1 MKQQLTE
8 LAGAELRRSIVIEI
22 ATGDQK
28 KKSAV
33 PQCPTLHR
41 DLSGRPQVVFT
52 PQQVSTGC

>member
-28 KKSAV
+28 KKKCCATMSNPA
-33 PQCPTLHR
+33 QG
-41 DLSGRPQVVFT
+41 SEW
-52 PQQVSTGC
+52 

>member
-28 KKSAV
+28 KNV
-33 PQCPTLHR
+33 LCHNVQPC
-41 DLSGRPQVVFT
+41 
-52 PQQVSTGC
+52 TGI